1 MSRTYRKNPPKKV
14 RKAFSHLRGYGVAWD
29 FPAIPAI
36 TRDGA
41 VVISMR
47 REKGWARHLTIVK
60 HRAQC
65 KQALHHD
72 REFPSFPATSG
83 WVTW

>member
-1 MSRTYRKNPPKKV
+1 MSRTYRKNPPQKV
-14 RKAFSHLRGYGVAWD
+14 CPERILIRCQGRVYKVD
-29 FPAIPAI
+29 EVPAV

-47 REKGWARHLTIVK
+47 REKGWARHETIVK

>member
-1 MSRTYRKNPPKKV
+1 MSRTYRKNPPQKV
-14 RKAFSHLRGYGVAWD
+14 CESTTQLKRGDGIVESPAVPTVTCDGNVVVSTRK
-29 FPAIPAI
+29 
-36 TRDGA
+36 
-41 VVISMR
+41 
-47 REKGWARHLTIVK
+47 EKAWARHETIVK

>member
-1 MSRTYRKNPPKKV
+1 MSRTYRNNPPREV
-14 RKAFSHLRGYGVAWD
+14 HGFEVILLRGGTIRES
-29 FPAIPAI
+29 PAIPPI
-36 TRDGA
+36 TRDGK
-41 VVISMR
+41 VCLSYR
-47 REKGWARHLTIVK
+47 QEKGWARHLTIVK